1 MTNNFDTNTML
12 NSSENYYNLLEIDK
26 NSDEETIKKAYK
38 QQALRFHPDRN
49 IDNKEESEIKTAIG
63 EARRQQTLLWMKEE
77 FELLCDI
84 LPTSDYT
91 KKDYVTRKFA
101 KCESCRKSRT
111 KVLLPKSV
119 VHFTTSKSD
128 GKTCD
133 FCGDVMTST
142 LPDLLPNRFEGR
154 RGSRGDLNQ
163 GKLST
168 YLYRL

>member
-1 MTNNFDTNTML
+1 MSPELLDIPIPGSSDKKFYLIFSRSMIQKKKIYQMGKPETMMML
-12 NSSENYYNLLEIDK
+12 QEK
-26 NSDEETIKKAYK
+26 
-38 QQALRFHPDRN
+38 
-49 IDNKEESEIKTAIG
+49 KEENHLILKTNDAHFVKEHDYCIPIK
-63 EARRQQTLLWMKEE
+63 EAKC
-77 FELLCDI
+77 FE
-84 LPTSDYT
+84 YT

-168 YLYRL
+168 YLYNIFVECR

>member
-1 MTNNFDTNTML
+1 MSPELLDIPIPG
-12 NSSENYYNLLEIDK
+12 SSDKKFYLIFSRSMIQKKKIYNLGKPESMMMLQDK
-26 NSDEETIKKAYK
+26 KEKNHSQLILKANN
-38 QQALRFHPDRN
+38 AHFV
-49 IDNKEESEIKTAIG
+49 KEHDYCIPV
-63 EARRQQTLLWMKEE
+63 KEVKC
-77 FELLCDI
+77 FE
-84 LPTSDYT
+84 YT

>member
-1 MTNNFDTNTML
+1 MIQKKKIYQMGKPETMMMMQ
-12 NSSENYYNLLEIDK
+12 DK
-26 NSDEETIKKAYK
+26 KEKNHSHNAHFVKEHDYCIPIK
-38 QQALRFHPDRN
+38 
-49 IDNKEESEIKTAIG
+49 
-63 EARRQQTLLWMKEE
+63 EAKC
-77 FELLCDI
+77 FE
-84 LPTSDYT
+84 YT

-101 KCESCRKSRT
+101 KCETCRKSRT

-168 YLYRL
+168 YICK

>member
-1 MTNNFDTNTML
+1 MIQKKKIYQMGKPETMMMLQDKKETNHSHLILQANNAHFVKEHD
-12 NSSENYYNLLEIDK
+12 YCIP
-26 NSDEETIKKAYK
+26 IKEVRY
-38 QQALRFHPDRN
+38 
-49 IDNKEESEIKTAIG
+49 
-63 EARRQQTLLWMKEE
+63 
-77 FELLCDI
+77 FEHA
-84 LPTSDYT
+84 

-168 YLYRL
+168 YLYNIFVECR